1 MAWNGGWPDGLERR
15 APGRRRKRGDSHAA
29 GNGGTRT
36 PLERMVPGLRRNG
49 WCPDGVCHAVRAPCL
64 LSGPEP
70 SSPAPPPGP
79 WAWLIRPH
87 GTRRDGLMLPL
98 THQVDGA
105 EHPPHALRRRVAGR
119 QSNCPSSMGFGRAG
133 ERRARRACRA
143 SRDRHASACRSLTR
157 SVSRSC
163 HNAGCT
169 VTSRVWA
176 RVLAV
181 HLRGSC

>member
-1 MAWNGGWPDGLERR
+1 MEGARMGAKRRVPGRGRNGGCPDGGETEGARMTLERKV
-15 APGRRRKRGDSHAA
+15 PGDA
-29 GNGGTRT
+29 GNGR
-36 PLERMVPGLRRNG
+36 
-49 WCPDGVCHAVRAPCL
+49 CPEGVCHAVRAPCL

-79 WAWLIRPH
+79 RARLIRPH
-87 GTRRDGLMLPL
+87 GTRRDGMLLPL

-105 EHPPHALRRRVAGR
+105 EHPPHTLRRRVACR
-119 QSNCPSSMGFGRAG
+119 QPNCPSSVGFWRAG

-169 VTSRVWA
+169 MTSRVWA